1 MFVSFTYLLSRH
13 VVHQL
18 GYRWVLG
25 VSLVAGLWRGSHW
38 LAGLH
43 RYRHCVSIISISC
56 CTRGLVIIVYRW
68 RGHRVPVRGIVD
80 RISWVYRCFWVYR
93 CSWYFGYSLILDSW
107 HEALGSRLCVA
118 HAGGGGMA

>member
-18 GYRWVLG
+18 GYRWVLE
-25 VSLVAGLWRGSHW
+25 VSLVAGLWRGSLW

-56 CTRGLVIIVYRW
+56 CIRGSYHCVSLE
-68 RGHRVPVRGIVD
+68 GSPCSVRGIVD
-80 RISWVYRCFWVYR
+80 RISWVYRCFW
-93 CSWYFGYSLILDSW
+93 YFGYSLILDS
-107 HEALGSRLCVA
+107 
-118 HAGGGGMA
+118 